1 MRQNCT
7 DRPVGPTRPGWVRA
21 DVACDDDPVQPLVA
35 VIAGV
40 AGSGKTTVGRLVASQ
55 LGWPFADGD
64 AFHSSADIA
73 KMRSGTPLTDE
84 DRWPWLR
91 AIAAWIGDHE
101 ASGGVVACSALKRR
115 YRDRLRAGHPTVRF
129 AFLTAPAATVDE
141 RMRHRH
147 HFMPESLLASQLAD
161 VEPLGPD
168 EPGGTVDASGT
179 IEQTAAAVRALLR

>member
-1 MRQNCT
+1 M
-7 DRPVGPTRPGWVRA
+7 
-21 DVACDDDPVQPLVA
+21 A

-40 AGSGKTTVGRLVASQ
+40 AGSGKTSVGQLVASQ

-64 AFHSSADIA
+64 NFHSQANIA
-73 KMRSGTPLTDE
+73 KMQSGTPLTDE

-91 AIAAWIGDHE
+91 SIAAWIGERE
-101 ASGGVVACSALKRR
+101 AAGGGGVVACSALKRS
-115 YRDRLRAGHPTVRF
+115 YRDVLRAGHPTVRF
-129 AFLTAPAATVDE
+129 AFLTAPATVLDA

-168 EPGGTVDASGT
+168 EPGGMVDESGT
-179 IEQTAAAVRALLR
+179 VEQTAAAVRALLN